1 MKKQAGRLAAI
12 WGITV
17 KPNRTIERANMRIRL
32 GAVLVGG
39 LVAMVIGLASPAG
52 AATSTP
58 HASTVIPTTVTNHAC
73 DGDFGT
79 LFNPMVLCLYFTVNG
94 SGAHVNYF
102 RAEVC
107 VSPDFHPVNFF
118 HGHVEF
124 MGRSGVWNT
133 SHLTVSEG
141 QCKTATVHINRN
153 LKTGRYT
160 ARAWQNNGNGNFR
173 DLVNV
178 SDNIR

>member
-12 WGITV
+12 QESTV
-17 KPNRTIERANMRIRL
+17 KPNRTTGTANMGIRL
-32 GAVLVGG
+32 GAVLAGG
-39 LVAMVIGLASPAG
+39 LVAMVTGIASPAG

-58 HASTVIPTTVTNHAC
+58 HAGTVIPATATNQEC
-73 DGDFGT
+73 DGDFGL
-79 LFNPMVLCLYFTVNG
+79 LFNPMVLCLDFTING

-102 RAEVC
+102 RARVC

-124 MGRSGVWNT
+124 KGRSGIWNT
-133 SHLTVSEG
+133 GHLTVSEG
-141 QCKTATVHINRN
+141 QCKTATVRINRN
-153 LKTGRYT
+153 LKPGTYT
-160 ARAWQNNGNGNFR
+160 AKAWQNNGNGNFR

-178 SDNIR
+178 SDNVR